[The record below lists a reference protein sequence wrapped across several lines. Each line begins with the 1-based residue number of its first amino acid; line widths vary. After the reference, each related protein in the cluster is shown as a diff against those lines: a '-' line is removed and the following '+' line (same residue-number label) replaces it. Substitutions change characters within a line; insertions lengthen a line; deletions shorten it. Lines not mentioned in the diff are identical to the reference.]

1 MSDQLSDYILGAKMP
16 REAWGNLK
24 KIFAASMMV
33 RKLQLKHELNNIG
46 QRDMLV
52 TDYTSRIKEIYNV
65 LGSINVMV
73 DEDEILH
80 VDLGVL
86 A

>member
-1 MSDQLSDYILGAKMP
+1 MP